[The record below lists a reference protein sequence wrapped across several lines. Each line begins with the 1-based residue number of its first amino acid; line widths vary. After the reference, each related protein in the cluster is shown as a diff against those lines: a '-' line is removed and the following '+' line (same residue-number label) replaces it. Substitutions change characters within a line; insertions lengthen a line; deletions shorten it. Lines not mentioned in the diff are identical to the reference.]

1 MSTTVSVI
9 IGDDD
14 PLVREA
20 LLALLRDDD
29 RLRVVGVA
37 TSGEDATELVAS
49 LRPDI
54 ALLDLRMPSG
64 GTDGIQSVLAAS
76 PGTRVVV
83 LSAYDDV
90 VTATEALR
98 AGAVGFLPKGRLSHD
113 LPDSL
118 VRVAAGELMVEVD
131 VGAAVL
137 EEISRGP
144 R

>member
-29 RLRVVGVA
+29 RVRVVGVA
-37 TSGEDATELVAS
+37 TSGDEAAALVAS
-49 LRPDI
+49 LQPRI

-64 GTDGIQSVLAAS
+64 GAEGIRAVLDAS
-76 PGTRVVV
+76 PSTRVVV

-90 VTATEALR
+90 VTATEAMR
-98 AGAVGFLPKGRLSHD
+98 AGAVGFLPKGRLAHD
-113 LPDSL
+113 LPEVLLRCAS
-118 VRVAAGELMVEVD
+118 GETVLEID
-131 VGAAVL
+131 VGPEFL
-137 EEISRGP
+137 TEISRGQP
-144 R
+144 

>member
-20 LLALLRDDD
+20 LLALLRDDA
-29 RLRVVGVA
+29 RLSVVGIA
-37 TSGEDATELVAS
+37 SSGDDATQLVSELQPAVAV
-49 LRPDI
+49 
-54 ALLDLRMPSG
+54 LDLRMPSG
-64 GTDGIQSVLAAS
+64 GAEGIRSVRAAS
-76 PGTRVVV
+76 PRTRVVV

-113 LPDSL
+113 LPEAL
-118 VRVAAGELMVEVD
+118 VRCAAGELVVDID
-131 VGAAVL
+131 VGPEVL
-137 EEISRGP
+137 AEISRARG
-144 R
+144 